1 MNPPSKIIACVH
13 TNTISRCRDKI
24 TDPKNQG
31 EELLPFPVRNMMKI
45 DEVAEKSPQ
54 QQLKVTRQ

>member
-13 TNTISRCRDKI
+13 SNTISRCRDKI

-31 EELLPFPVRNMMKI
+31 EELLLLLVRNMHPPKTY
-45 DEVAEKSPQ
+45 ENPSAH
-54 QQLKVTRQ
+54 LR